1 MSVLDR
7 FRLDGKVALVSGAS
21 GSLGSAVSRGLAE
34 AGAKVLLTGRSED
47 RLKSLAAAIAESGG
61 KVEYEAAPTDDEDG
75 VRRVV
80 RAAADR
86 LGGLDILVTA
96 AGHNQAAPIVDQS
109 LADWQAIVDSHL
121 KVSWL
126 FCREAG
132 RLMIEQG
139 RGGNVIL
146 IGSQRGK
153 LGMANYSGYSP
164 AMAAVHLLAKTLA
177 WEWGSHGINVNC
189 LAPGL
194 FRSGLTEWMWN
205 DDATYRHLL
214 SRVPVG
220 RLAEPEDFVGAVIF
234 LASPAS
240 RWMTGSVV
248 NVDGGYTAG

>member
-34 AGAKVLLTGRSED
+34 AGAKVLLTGRSEGK
-47 RLKSLAAAIAESGG
+47 LESLAASIAASGG
-61 KVEYEAAPTDDEDG
+61 TAEYEAAPADEEDG

-96 AGHNQAAPIVDQS
+96 AGNNQAAPIVEQS
-109 LADWQAIVDSHL
+109 VADWQDVVDSHL

-126 FCREAG
+126 FCREGG

-139 RGGNVIL
+139 RGGKVIL

-164 AMAAVHLLAKTLA
+164 AMAGVHLLAKTLA
-177 WEWGSHGINVNC
+177 WEWGPHGINVNC

-194 FRSGLTEWMWN
+194 FRSALTEWMWN
-205 DDATYRHLL
+205 DGATYRRLL
-214 SRVPVG
+214 DRVPAG

-234 LASPAS
+234 LASPAAG
-240 RWMTGSVV
+240 WMTGAVV